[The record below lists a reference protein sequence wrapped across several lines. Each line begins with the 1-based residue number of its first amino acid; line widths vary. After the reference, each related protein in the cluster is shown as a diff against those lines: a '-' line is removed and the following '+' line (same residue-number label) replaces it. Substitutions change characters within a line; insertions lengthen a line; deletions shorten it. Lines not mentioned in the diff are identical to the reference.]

1 MKNKKELLLNILS
14 QLQWYWDFSNILIDE
29 INNWN
34 LDEIQIDNL
43 IHLLLDSAKNSEN
56 ERKII
61 EYEVSKLIR
70 IDNERKEREK
80 EIVSDINIF
89 DF

>member
-1 MKNKKELLLNILS
+1 MKNKKELLQKILS
-14 QLQWYWDFSNILIDE
+14 QLEWYWDFSNVLTDE
-29 INNWN
+29 INNWS

-43 IHLLLDSAKNSEN
+43 IHLLLDSAQKSEN

-80 EIVSDINIF
+80 DIISDINIF

>member
-1 MKNKKELLLNILS
+1 MENKKELLLNILS

-43 IHLLLDSAKNSEN
+43 IHLFLDSAQKSEN

-70 IDNERKEREK
+70 VDKERKEREK
-80 EIVSDINIF
+80 DIISDINIF
-89 DF
+89 EF

>member
-29 INNWN
+29 INNWS

-43 IHLLLDSAKNSEN
+43 IHLLLDSVQKSEN

>member
-1 MKNKKELLLNILS
+1 MENKKELLLNMLS

-34 LDEIQIDNL
+34 LDETQIDNL
-43 IHLLLDSAKNSEN
+43 IHLLLDSAQKSEN

-80 EIVSDINIF
+80 EIISDINIF

>member
-1 MKNKKELLLNILS
+1 MENKKELLLNILS

-34 LDEIQIDNL
+34 LDETQIDNL
-43 IHLLLDSAKNSEN
+43 IHLLLDSAQKSEN

-80 EIVSDINIF
+80 EIISDINIF